1 VRHEGGAAREV
12 GKWTDCKKKEGG
24 ERDAYSKYM
33 AYSRAHAAMSIVLYH
48 HAGLLKSFESDERRR
63 LQRAYDILDAADD
76 ELEPH
81 YSELWRLV
89 PGNDPP
95 SDAARAKCH
104 LSTLPHLQAA
114 LAKLLRI
121 VPTYIA
127 LPMRIVPPT
136 ASAADATYESI
147 RDEVDIRMADRR
159 MPFVTSSERAEEL
172 CERTTVR
179 VNAT

>member
-1 VRHEGGAAREV
+1 
-12 GKWTDCKKKEGG
+12 
-24 ERDAYSKYM
+24 M
-33 AYSRAHAAMSIVLYH
+33 ANSRAHEAMSIVLYH

-63 LQRAYDILDAADD
+63 LQRAFDIFDAVDD
-76 ELEPH
+76 ELEPY

-89 PGNDPP
+89 TGNDHP

-104 LSTLPHLQAA
+104 LGTLPRLQAA

-127 LPMRIVPPT
+127 LPMRTIPST
-136 ASAADATYESI
+136 AWAADETYESI

-159 MPFVTSSERAEEL
+159 MPFLTSSEIAEEL
-172 CERTTVR
+172 QRT
-179 VNAT
+179 

>member
-1 VRHEGGAAREV
+1 
-12 GKWTDCKKKEGG
+12 
-24 ERDAYSKYM
+24 M
-33 AYSRAHAAMSIVLYH
+33 ANHRALSIVLYH
-48 HAGLLKSFESDERRR
+48 HAGRLHSFESDERRR
-63 LQRAYDILDAADD
+63 LQRAYDIIDACDD

-81 YSELWRLV
+81 YSEMWRLV

-104 LSTLPHLQAA
+104 LGTLPHLQAA

-127 LPMRIVPPT
+127 LTMRTIPPT
-136 ASAADATYESI
+136 AWAADETYESI

-159 MPFVTSSERAEEL
+159 MPFVTSSEIAEEL
-172 CERTTVR
+172 RERADLVR
-179 VNAT
+179 VTTARINAT

>member
-1 VRHEGGAAREV
+1 
-12 GKWTDCKKKEGG
+12 
-24 ERDAYSKYM
+24 
-33 AYSRAHAAMSIVLYH
+33 MSIVLYH
-48 HAGLLKSFESDERRR
+48 HAGRLRSFESDERRR
-63 LQRAYDILDAADD
+63 LQCAFDIFDAVDD

-89 PGNDPP
+89 PGNTPP
-95 SDAARAKCH
+95 PAARAKCH
-104 LSTLPHLQAA
+104 LGTLPHLQAA